1 MADIT
6 KAAAPDWHARGGVR
20 RSTRAWRV
28 RTSAVL
34 VAAVVLAVLVV
45 PPLVNLDEQAVDL
58 GMKLRPP
65 SLAHPF
71 GTDDVGRDLLL
82 RCVYGLRVSLL
93 VGVVAA
99 VVATV
104 IGTAVGALAAASGG
118 WVDRVVM
125 RLVDVFSSVPHLLLG
140 IFIVAMFRPGVWPVV
155 VSVALT
161 HWLSTAR
168 IVRAEVLSLRS
179 RPYVDAAISG
189 GASRLRVA
197 VRHLLPGVLP
207 QAGLAA
213 VLMVP
218 HAIWHESALSF
229 LGLGLPTHQASLG
242 TLVQTRARLAP
253 RGRLVADPL
262 PRPVHHRPHP
272 GDRGPRGRLAGAD
285 QPPAPIGAD
294 AVKPVLSVQG
304 PLRTVPPSRAASPCP
319 PTRRRENAAGGTRGP
334 GRSRR
339 PTRTTT
345 TSTPGRSST
354 PSTTGSPVSR
364 PTSTSSTDS
373 SSSPTTPWTSTR
385 AAPWS
390 PSIWSRSRPASAPTT
405 GRCTGDTT
413 APSSSSSTS
422 RPRARRPTPSSTAI
436 CGPTAACSPRTR
448 TARCAPPRLRP
459 SSPVT
464 ARRAA
469 RWRPSRCGTP
479 STTGA
484 SPTSTP
490 APASLIPLISDNW
503 SLNFTWQ
510 GTGPIPPAER
520 DKLRGIVFAAHARGQ
535 RVRFWATPDLPG
547 PRRDA
552 VWGELLAA
560 GVDHLNTDDLAGLEA
575 FLDARGR

>member
-1 MADIT
+1 MADI
-6 KAAAPDWHARGGVR
+6 AWRPQGDVR
-20 RSTRAWRV
+20 RSTRAWSV
-28 RTSAVL
+28 RSSAVI

-58 GMKLRPP
+58 AAKLRPP
-65 SLAHPF
+65 SWEHPF

-118 WVDRVVM
+118 WVDRIVM

-242 TLVQTRARLAP
+242 TLVQSARGSLLAGDWWP
-253 RGRLVADPL
+253 TLF
-262 PRPVHHRPHP
+262 P
-272 GDRGPRGRLAGAD
+272 GLFIIVPTLAIAGLAGAWRERIN
-285 QPPAPIGAD
+285 P
-294 AVKPVLSVQG
+294 
-304 PLRTVPPSRAASPCP
+304 
-319 PTRRRENAAGGTRGP
+319 RRR
-334 GRSRR
+334 S
-339 PTRTTT
+339 
-345 TSTPGRSST
+345 
-354 PSTTGSPVSR
+354 
-364 PTSTSSTDS
+364 
-373 SSSPTTPWTSTR
+373 
-385 AAPWS
+385 
-390 PSIWSRSRPASAPTT
+390 
-405 GRCTGDTT
+405 
-413 APSSSSSTS
+413 
-422 RPRARRPTPSSTAI
+422 
-436 CGPTAACSPRTR
+436 
-448 TARCAPPRLRP
+448 
-459 SSPVT
+459 
-464 ARRAA
+464 
-469 RWRPSRCGTP
+469 
-479 STTGA
+479 
-484 SPTSTP
+484 
-490 APASLIPLISDNW
+490 
-503 SLNFTWQ
+503 
-510 GTGPIPPAER
+510 
-520 DKLRGIVFAAHARGQ
+520 
-535 RVRFWATPDLPG
+535 
-547 PRRDA
+547 
-552 VWGELLAA
+552 ELML
-560 GVDHLNTDDLAGLEA
+560 
-575 FLDARGR
+575 